1 MNPNGFNPNS
11 FNNIPPFNPN
21 LAYFYQLPLNPLQF
35 QPFVNLQSSL
45 SPFTLQQLQQF
56 NAAQSIFNQQ
66 ALFMRNTPTMIPQ
79 IPFPSQNPPP
89 CLVIDDDSNHSFEP
103 KIEPKYASIRL
114 HSRNES
120 MTTKEEF
127 TATPKIEEKIEE
139 DYRWK
144 SEPSNSDDSSDES
157 TIFKE
162 KLEASEV
169 TSRIFSDRSSHS
181 INLPKDCR
189 GNLKADLKEMIVFI
203 IHHHGQIRETDLAKA
218 RMKYASDPTLSKV
231 FETLYSKFS
240 STFKTRAEI
249 VKYITRKAFSTIKNN
264 SKRKVD
270 SSSKEACEV
279 LCKRYFQTSSE
290 EIQSSG
296 VEIDKRERFLQL
308 LFPYQKNSKNKV
320 QDMELISKLMSS
332 KEFYEDYCLYVK
344 NLDSILEAD
353 NNRKIP
359 KFINHIISCIKKNQ
373 LDNILKY
380 KRVPWLK
387 TWIEN
392 TKSLAK
398 ELSYSIQWK
407 SQQAPTKQV
416 KKEKSQKS
424 KASEEN

>member
-1 MNPNGFNPNS
+1 MNPNGFNGNA
-11 FNNIPPFNPN
+11 FTNIPQFNPN
-21 LAYFYQLPLNPLQF
+21 LAYFYQFPLNSLNY
-35 QPFVNLQSSL
+35 QPFVNMQSL
-45 SPFTLQQLQQF
+45 SPFAIQQLQLQQL
-56 NAAQSIFNQQ
+56 NAAQSLFNNISAQQ
-66 ALFMRNTPTMIPQ
+66 SLFMRNTPSMIPQ
-79 IPFPSQNPPP
+79 MPFPNQTP
-89 CLVIDDDSNHSFEP
+89 LVIDDDSNHSFEP

-114 HSRNES
+114 QSKNTS

-144 SEPSNSDDSSDES
+144 SEDDSSSGDES
-157 TIFKE
+157 TFKE
-162 KLEASEV
+162 KLEAYDV
-169 TSRIFSDRSSHS
+169 TSRVFSDISSHS
-181 INLPKDCR
+181 INLPKDCK

-203 IHHHGQIRETDLAKA
+203 INHHGQIRESDLAKA
-218 RMKYASDPTLSKV
+218 RMKYAADPTLLKV

-264 SKRKVD
+264 SKRRVD
-270 SSSKEACEV
+270 CSSKEACET

-290 EIQSSG
+290 DIQSSG

-392 TKSLAK
+392 TKGLAK
-398 ELSYSIQWK
+398 ELAYSIQWK
-407 SQQAPTKQV
+407 SQQAPAKQL
-416 KKEKSQKS
+416 KKEKSQKT
-424 KASEEN
+424 KVSEEN

>member
-1 MNPNGFNPNS
+1 M
-11 FNNIPPFNPN
+11 
-21 LAYFYQLPLNPLQF
+21 Q
-35 QPFVNLQSSL
+35 SL
-45 SPFTLQQLQQF
+45 SPFALQQLQLQQL
-56 NAAQSIFNQQ
+56 NAAQTLFNNISAQQ
-66 ALFMRNTPTMIPQ
+66 TLFMRNTQSMIP
-79 IPFPSQNPPP
+79 QNPPP

-114 HSRNES
+114 QSKNTS

-144 SEPSNSDDSSDES
+144 SEADSSSGDES
-157 TIFKE
+157 SFRE
-162 KLEASEV
+162 KIEASDI
-169 TSRIFSDRSSHS
+169 TSRIFSDISSHS
-181 INLPKDCR
+181 INLPKDCK
-189 GNLKADLKEMIVFI
+189 GNLKADLKEMIIFI
-203 IHHHGQIRETDLAKA
+203 INHHGQIRESDLAKA
-218 RMKYASDPTLSKV
+218 RMKYAADPTLLKV

-270 SSSKEACEV
+270 CSSKEACEV

-290 EIQSSG
+290 DIQSSG

-392 TKSLAK
+392 TKGLAK
-398 ELSYSIQWK
+398 ELAYSIQWK
-407 SQQAPTKQV
+407 SQQAPAKQL
-416 KKEKSQKS
+416 KKEKPQKT